1 MGKTWRPANE
11 DDEHFGFFQVGRW
24 HDHRCTFPSRPHTKQ
39 LVFTSNPRP
48 NKNHQLPW
56 HVYVQKD
63 ENEGVVQQW
72 VLVPTLVPV
81 VERTQPLAGA
91 SGASPETR
99 VFHCENN
106 RCLHEHWTNIQRVEF
121 IARRH
126 PLISSVEKHKADKA
140 LHPTDF
146 NKRGRTCSGHQSPY
160 DLQIVLAAS
169 GARMGVGITG
179 NGVAKIHTP
188 EQPGGLLALWWRP
201 FGVASFQ
208 RHIALLAEVG

>member
-1 MGKTWRPANE
+1 M
-11 DDEHFGFFQVGRW
+11 
-24 HDHRCTFPSRPHTKQ
+24 
-39 LVFTSNPRP
+39 
-48 NKNHQLPW
+48 
-56 HVYVQKD
+56 
-63 ENEGVVQQW
+63 
-72 VLVPTLVPV
+72 LVPTLVRV
-81 VERTQPLAGA
+81 VERTKPLAGA
-91 SGASPETR
+91 WGASPETR
-99 VFHCENN
+99 LFNCEYKN
-106 RCLHEHWTNIQRVEF
+106 CLHEHWTNIQRVEF

-126 PLISSVEKHKADKA
+126 PLISCVEKHKADKS
-140 LHPTDF
+140 LHPSNF
-146 NKRGRTCSGHQSPY
+146 NVWGRTNTGHQSPY